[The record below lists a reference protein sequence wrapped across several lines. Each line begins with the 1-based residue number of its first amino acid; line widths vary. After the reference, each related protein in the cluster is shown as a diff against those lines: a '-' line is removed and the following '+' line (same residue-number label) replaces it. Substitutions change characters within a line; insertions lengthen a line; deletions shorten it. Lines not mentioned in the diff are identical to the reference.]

1 MTDRVIFVSSSIQA
15 SFPAHL
21 FKGFKG
27 AQRWMK
33 MYSAMK
39 DDMGWSTQPTNCK
52 LTTPT
57 GTAASNVKENDRG
70 DEKNDSEG

>member
-1 MTDRVIFVSSSIQA
+1 MTDRIIFISSSIQA

-33 MYSAMK
+33 MYSEMK
-39 DDMGWSTQPTNCK
+39 DDMGWSTQPANVQ
-52 LTTPT
+52 
-57 GTAASNVKENDRG
+57 SNQSADTQAK
-70 DEKNDSEG
+70 

>member
-1 MTDRVIFVSSSIQA
+1 
-15 SFPAHL
+15 
-21 FKGFKG
+21 
-27 AQRWMK
+27 